1 MKKLKFKK
9 DVLHKLKVFIS
20 LFIVGTMMIQF
31 LSNDYVLAH
40 TQDDVIATYDIGV
53 DKGNVTATLTS
64 DGKLT
69 ISGTGDI
76 KDYTETTMP
85 FSDNIKYI
93 SSLVI
98 EDGITSIGDYTFFGC
113 KNLNDK
119 LELPKTI
126 TSIGDY
132 AFSGYSKETAPAFTY
147 ITNEF
152 TSADITVPIPETKED
167 NAEEPVTD
175 KKEQEQQ
182 NSENTSYEN
191 ANVQQNA
198 ENVASDSIEPAGD
211 DQSNVNNEETSQV
224 EDENKTPQ
232 TSGKME
238 IKTITE
244 QEVGKD
250 IFFPNQTGGYKAK
263 ETNKSFRTASENAGY
278 IEADRFVTVKL
289 DNIITQHLPV
299 KNGKLI
305 VPNRPNYGIE
315 SPVPD
320 DAYTI
325 HTFKGWSID
334 NQTVQPKEEYAIADN
349 LDEITLTS
357 QWNTEWSIKPQI
369 KIEAKEDVSVYSVID
384 GNTQKPLEQA
394 EGYILSVQWQINS
407 KDEKDDA
414 SWEDIEDATSLTYE
428 RKVQAK
434 DTSSFFRA
442 KIAIARQTKLRTAA
456 EVNEITTEAVNGI
469 NSLTPIIVTYN
480 TGEGGT
486 GTIESK
492 DLKDGE
498 NYKPEENTFT
508 HPDDK
513 VFTGWKVSLT
523 NVTAIKNDGTA
534 INDGDI
540 VHSYDP
546 LTISLFNAESGLMT
560 LTAQWDTQTVIYVD
574 STKSSS
580 GNGLAPET
588 AVKTINE
595 AYELLSSTGTIDT
608 NKIVLCSNYSFSGT
622 YTMPS
627 SGKNAT
633 ITAINS
639 AELILNSDIRLI
651 MASDTKFENITI
663 NSKITTDYNYSQA
676 IYANGFILI
685 MGKDIKVIG
694 SKLKVFGGSTGG
706 TLNKNTNL
714 YFYSGTYAEVGG
726 LSWGGILNG
735 DSNTYIYGGVFASV
749 YTSGSTYA
757 NSNPNNMKINGST
770 HLTIFDGQITTVFG
784 GNRSGIIY
792 GTNHDY
798 AVKIQIYGGKF
809 GIIGGGNHGGGQQ
822 AQTKKQVIMH
832 IENATAKQIHMGGFD
847 ANRGTGAANVTGD
860 VTADI
865 INCKITDNVYGGGD
879 DSWQP
884 TGNIDIDGNVK
895 INIINSIVNGNV
907 YGGGKYGKTK
917 GNVEINVIDSKIGKF
932 FGGGQGDASNNVTS
946 NIEGNVILNIDEKSI
961 INEVYGGGD
970 TISTITG
977 SVEIVSNGTT
987 KDIYGGG
994 YGGKTNVNGTISI
1007 KSNENAVVNGSIYGG
1022 GEQGVTYDTNIEITG
1037 SKINGSIYG
1046 AGNNAGSQTTNVK
1059 ISDTASIIGNIYG
1072 GSNASGTTTTSNVNI
1087 EGTVANN
1094 VYAGGKGSGT
1104 TVTTANLNIN
1114 IGADIKGNAFGGAE
1128 EGAVGAS
1135 NIKLNGGKA
1144 NNVFGGSDKA
1154 SISGAVNIESSAG
1167 SFVKNIY
1174 GGCNSSGAINSLSM
1188 NLAGK
1193 ADNVFMGGNATPTE
1207 SKDITGEAK
1216 IDVIT
1221 SEANSIGNIYG
1232 GSNSTGSVTSPI
1244 INISGYVTN
1253 VYGGGK
1259 GSSTTTNTP
1268 SVTIK
1273 SGGHVTGS
1281 VYGGG
1286 EEGITHG
1293 TTVTLDDGSIVND
1306 AFAGGNKVGVDGTVA
1321 INASTGSKANNIYGG
1336 SNNSGTMDKPT
1347 VTIKGEA
1354 ENVYGGGYGVDTTTN
1369 DPIVNVEAGSNIT
1382 GSVFGGGNLGQ
1393 VENPTVNLNGGTVN
1407 NAFAGGNAVG
1417 VTGTVALNVKDGV
1430 TATNVYGGSNSS
1442 GNVDNP
1448 SLSVKGGT
1456 ITNIY
1461 GGGYGGASNDGNNGT
1476 ITSNPNIT
1484 IENGT
1489 IDNVYGGGER
1499 GVTTKTNTISVT
1511 GGTLTNTYGGGNKA
1525 QAENTVI
1532 NLNNTTG
1539 SIKNVYGGCNNTG
1552 TVQSSKIYIDGTITS
1567 VFGGGKG
1574 EQTLVKESYAK
1585 TEASAKVTDIYG
1597 GSENGTVTNATLVVH
1612 GPVDGSIYGGGLG
1625 ASSVIKGNTWVYV
1638 SNSVKG
1644 NVYGGGNQGK
1654 VVGNTHVD
1662 LASGTIGISTNDD
1675 TTGNVFGGSN
1685 QAKVEGNTL
1694 LHIGS
1699 YVVKAPE
1706 GAVLP
1711 EGDEKNLI
1719 VYGTVF
1725 GGGNT
1730 TSTGKDFDASDPYVM
1745 GTATVEIG
1753 GTGYKKVDIQK
1764 SIFGDGNKCV
1774 TNGDKT
1780 IEIKDYKAL
1789 ASNANKSIQ
1798 RASTLK
1804 IINSDIEL
1812 VGEKDTANLV
1822 TTIDYSLNRIDNLI
1836 LQKGSLLK
1844 LQSPVNLVMGF
1855 ESQNEDG
1862 SLQTIEQANN
1872 DTTGNRLYVQQGQ
1885 HIELRI
1891 NEDVSRPG
1899 YGDVKGFA
1907 QLGRYYIDGKSLDKD
1922 AQGVY
1927 VMGSYYSNE
1936 ANNTDSG
1943 FIVAEA
1949 ENFVDQTE
1957 LKKGDVIAPT
1967 TNSTSW
1973 RNWLLGSSIK
1983 NVEKNMIISDE
1994 PADGKTAQ
2002 ITETWAADGSIYR
2015 IDQNSVELSGS
2026 KYTIVN
2032 PDQITSSSDEDTIG
2046 LSIETGQTG
2055 WLEQVKAG
2063 YIDSKS
2069 KSVIPYKT
2077 DTTLSVNNSLDM
2089 RSLVNTT
2096 QNPVINI
2103 KLYNADNITSTD
2115 SEPLVVT
2122 FKIDRIIQQTDG
2134 SEVKMGSIIVK
2145 LNITKKETQT
2155 YSNVLVSQGKTYD
2168 RGEQSYNY
2176 DTATDKIATTVSG
2189 KSSITAQFAEKSDT
2203 AKSVSKYELVLTNGS
2218 SGGYSTLPKGTKVLM
2233 IDKSGSTPVYYNY
2246 TEEAGNTSVEL
2257 TKFKKNGTDEY
2268 YKIPTSA
2275 ITKSNFIFVFDFAD
2289 VSNNDNDFLVTF
2301 KSTYSNGSPSE
2312 KKLRFAVKGD
2322 PRTYDLNS
2330 QQDNSSATGTAIPSY
2345 RMNGSFGINLNT
2357 TATATEGAGTDTTG
2371 TDMQMAAKVQL
2382 KLTNTS
2388 TGTVLPIP
2396 KGWLI
2401 QSNGTRYSTSGDSAT
2416 IILANCL
2423 TATSS
2428 DIYVIMSN
2436 MGDVSAGDYK
2446 LEISL
2451 VTGAMANY
2459 PSATLS
2465 SENIIYKFKLTDD
2478 RYSIKST
2485 IQDESK
2491 QVITKD
2497 STDKKLT
2504 YDVIR
2509 VKDSSSSTSD
2519 IKTKLTLWKKEVD
2532 TYQEVNFADY
2542 IANVKDM
2549 TTNKTI
2555 TNQEIPWSIYKTIS
2569 VQLKDDISAGTY
2581 QLRYDIIQT
2590 TTGSGEQILAT
2601 EISPFIITN
2610 E

>member
-1 MKKLKFKK
+1 MKQSTLKKEI
-9 DVLHKLKVFIS
+9 LHKLKIFIA
-20 LFIVGTMMIQF
+20 LCIVGTITIQF
-31 LSNDYVLAH
+31 LSNDYILAH
-40 TQDDVIATYDIGV
+40 SEDNVIATYDIGV

-64 DGKLT
+64 EGTLT

-76 KDYTETTMP
+76 KDYTEATMP
-85 FSDNIKYI
+85 FTDHIEHI
-93 SSLVI
+93 SSLEV
-98 EDGITSIGDYTFFGC
+98 EEGITSIGAYTFYGC
-113 KNLNDK
+113 KNLNDTLK
-119 LELPKTI
+119 LPKTI
-126 TSIGDY
+126 TRIGDH

-152 TSADITVPIPETKED
+152 TSADITVPMTETEKQEEQSNESISDENAKEPNTEQIIPNTNES
-167 NAEEPVTD
+167 AEEQKQPQSV
-175 KKEQEQQ
+175 E
-182 NSENTSYEN
+182 ENT
-191 ANVQQNA
+191 
-198 ENVASDSIEPAGD
+198 
-211 DQSNVNNEETSQV
+211 TSQ
-224 EDENKTPQ
+224 DT
-232 TSGKME
+232 GKIE

-244 QEVGKD
+244 QEIGKD

-263 ETNKSFRTASENAGY
+263 ETNKSFKTAVENAGY

-289 DNIITQHLPV
+289 DQIITQHLPV
-299 KNGKLI
+299 SNGKLI
-305 VPNRPNYGIE
+305 IPDRPNYGIE
-315 SPVPD
+315 SPEAD
-320 DAYTI
+320 DAYTT
-325 HTFKGWSID
+325 HTFKGWKID
-334 NQTVQPKEEYAIADN
+334 NQTVQPKEEY
-349 LDEITLTS
+349 EIGEDVEEIVLTS

-369 KIEAKEDVSVYSVID
+369 KTEAKDEVAIYQVMD

-394 EGYILSVQWQINS
+394 EGYVLAIQWQMKN
-407 KDEKDDA
+407 KEEMDETA
-414 SWEDIEDATSLTYE
+414 WEDIEGATALTYE
-428 RKVQAK
+428 RKVQSK
-434 DTSSFFRA
+434 DTSYLFRA
-442 KIAIARQTKLRTAA
+442 KIAITKQTKQRMSTEAK
-456 EVNEITTEAVNGI
+456 EITTEAVNGI
-469 NSLTPIIVTYN
+469 NSLTSITVTYN
-480 TGEGGT
+480 AGEGGI
-486 GTIESK
+486 GTIASK
-492 DLKDGE
+492 ELKDGE
-498 NYKPEENTFT
+498 NYKLEENTFT
-508 HPDDK
+508 HSDGK

-523 NVTAIKNDGTA
+523 DVTAIKNDDTA
-534 INDGDI
+534 INNGDI
-540 VHSYDP
+540 IHSYDP
-546 LTISLFNAESGLMT
+546 LTISLSNEETGSMT
-560 LTAQWDTQTVIYVD
+560 LTAQWDTQTVVYVN
-574 STKSSS
+574 SGISSS
-580 GNGLAPET
+580 GNGSTPET

-595 AYELLSSTGTIDT
+595 AYALLSSTGTIDT
-608 NKIVLCSNYSFSGT
+608 NKIVLCNNYSFSGVT
-622 YTMPS
+622 QLGDKAT
-627 SGKNAT
+627 T
-633 ITAINS
+633 ITSLDKANPVTVNTGITNGANKSPTAALVAHADLKFDNIILSSTRTELQHYETNALFMMGYHLVIGENVSNVNYISIVGGGYTTGHVFAETNIDIYSGNWGYIFGGGYAGTINGDANINLFGGSVRYIYAGCGYGNLGSENINNGTVNGS
-639 AELILNSDIRLI
+639 ANTYVYAGRASMYQGARGGRIKGAGHDYSNKLI
-651 MASDTKFENITI
+651 MYGGVIDGIRGGPTQPN
-663 NSKITTDYNYSQA
+663 
-676 IYANGFILI
+676 YANFEKKTIIEIHG
-685 MGKDIKVIG
+685 GKVTDT
-694 SKLKVFGGSTGG
+694 VFGGSGDGSTITGQSKG
-706 TLNKNTNL
+706 VDISIYDGAVLTKGLYLGSNDNITGSSTGITLLGDKKFTM
-714 YFYSGTYAEVGG
+714 YGG
-726 LSWGGILNG
+726 EIDG
-735 DSNTYIYGGVFASV
+735 DIYGGCNL
-749 YTSGSTYA
+749 GST
-757 NSNPNNMKINGST
+757 K
-770 HLTIFDGQITTVFG
+770 
-784 GNRSGIIY
+784 
-792 GTNHDY
+792 
-798 AVKIQIYGGKF
+798 
-809 GIIGGGNHGGGQQ
+809 
-822 AQTKKQVIMH
+822 
-832 IENATAKQIHMGGFD
+832 
-847 ANRGTGAANVTGD
+847 
-860 VTADI
+860 
-865 INCKITDNVYGGGD
+865 
-879 DSWQP
+879 
-884 TGNIDIDGNVK
+884 DGNV
-895 INIINSIVNGNV
+895 NITIKSGVVKGNV
-907 YGGGKYGKTK
+907 YGGGRGSDKYTAQ
-917 GNVEINVIDSKIGKF
+917 IIG
-932 FGGGQGDASNNVTS
+932 DT
-946 NIEGNVILNIDEKSI
+946 NITIEKNAI
-961 INEVYGGGD
+961 IEKNVYGGGFYRTQNQGNIIINFD
-970 TISTITG
+970 G
-977 SVEIVSNGTT
+977 RVSNVYGAGNGAST
-987 KDIYGGG
+987 KVTGNSTVNI
-994 YGGKTNVNGTISI
+994 TSSAIISENV
-1007 KSNENAVVNGSIYGG
+1007 YGG
-1022 GEQGVTYDTNIEITG
+1022 GEEGQANITFLNISGGKIGDATVEETGNLYGGGNKIGVATSNIKVEG
-1037 SKINGSIYG
+1037 SPVIN
-1046 AGNNAGSQTTNVK
+1046 
-1059 ISDTASIIGNIYG
+1059 GNIYG

-1104 TVTTANLNIN
+1104 TVTTANLNIKT
-1114 IGADIKGNAFGGAE
+1114 GADIKGNAFGGAE

-1135 NIKLNGGKA
+1135 NIKISEGNA

-1154 SISGAVNIESSAG
+1154 SISGAVKIESSAG

-1174 GGCNSSGAINSLSM
+1174 GGCNSSGSIGSLSM

-1193 ADNVFMGGNATPTE
+1193 ANNVFMGGNATPTE
-1207 SKDITGEAK
+1207 SIDITGEAK

-1221 SEANSIGNIYG
+1221 DEANSIGNIYG
-1232 GSNSTGSVTSPI
+1232 GSNSTGSVTSSI

-1347 VTIKGEA
+1347 VTIKGDA
-1354 ENVYGGGYGVDTTTN
+1354 ENVYGGGYGADTTTN
-1369 DPIVNVEAGSNIT
+1369 DPIVNVEIGSNII

-1393 VENPTVNLNGGTVN
+1393 VKNPTVNLNGGTVN

-1417 VTGTVALNVKDGV
+1417 VTGTVALNVKEGV

-1461 GGGYGGASNDGNNGT
+1461 GGGFGGASNDGNNGT

-1489 IDNVYGGGER
+1489 IDSVYGGGEQ
-1499 GVTTKTNTISVT
+1499 GVTTGTNTISVT
-1511 GGTLTNTYGGGNKA
+1511 GGTLTNIYGGGNNA

-1532 NLNNTTG
+1532 NLNNKTG
-1539 SIKNVYGGCNNTG
+1539 SITNVYGGCNNSG
-1552 TVQSSKIYIDGTITS
+1552 TVQSSKIYIDGKITT

-1574 EQTLVKESYAK
+1574 QNTIVNESYAK
-1585 TEASAKVTDIYG
+1585 TEASANVTDIYG

-1612 GPVDGSIYGGGLG
+1612 GPVEGSIYGGGLG
-1625 ASSVIKGNTWVYV
+1625 ATSVIKGNTWVYV
-1638 SNSVKG
+1638 SNNVKG

-1662 LASGTIGISTNDD
+1662 LASGTIGTESDD
-1675 TTGNVFGGSN
+1675 TKGNVFGGSN

-1699 YVVKAPE
+1699 YVVNAPD
-1706 GAVLP
+1706 GAELP
-1711 EGDEKNLI
+1711 TEDNKSLI

-1789 ASNANKSIQ
+1789 TSNANKSIQ
-1798 RASTLK
+1798 RATTLK

-1812 VGEKDTANLV
+1812 IGEKDTANLV

-1836 LQKGSLLK
+1836 LKGGSLLK
-1844 LQSPVNLVMGF
+1844 LQTPVNLVMGF
-1855 ESQNEDG
+1855 ESQNGDG
-1862 SLQTIEQANN
+1862 TLQNIAEANDN
-1872 DTTGNRLYVQQGQ
+1872 TTGNRLYVQQGQ

-1907 QLGRYYIDGKSLDKD
+1907 QLGRYYIEDNKPLDKN

-1927 VMGSYYSNE
+1927 VMGSYYSGE

-1943 FIVAEA
+1943 FVVAQA

-1957 LKKGDVIAPT
+1957 LKKGDVITPT

-1983 NVEKNMIISDE
+1983 NVERNMVISDE
-1994 PADGKTAQ
+1994 PADGKTVQ
-2002 ITETWAADGSIYR
+2002 IKETWSADGSIYR
-2015 IDQNSVELSGS
+2015 IDQGSVEMSRD
-2026 KYTIVN
+2026 KYTIIN
-2032 PDQITSSSDEDTIG
+2032 PDEITSSSNQNTIG

-2063 YIDSKS
+2063 YIDSATN
-2069 KSVIPYKT
+2069 SVIPYKT

-2089 RSLVNTT
+2089 RSLVNPT
-2096 QNPVINI
+2096 QEPIINI
-2103 KLYNADNITSTD
+2103 KLYNVESITSTD
-2115 SEPLVVT
+2115 SDPLVVT

-2134 SEVKMGSIIVK
+2134 SEVKMGSIVVK
-2145 LNITKKETQT
+2145 LNITKKATQT

-2168 RGEQSYNY
+2168 RGEQSYDYN
-2176 DTATDKIATTVSG
+2176 TASDKIATTVSG
-2189 KSSITAQFAEKSDT
+2189 NSSITAQFAEKSDT
-2203 AKSVSKYELVLTNGS
+2203 AKSVTNYELIFKNVLNDAST
-2218 SGGYSTLPKGTKVLM
+2218 TLPIGTKILM

-2246 TEEAGNTSVEL
+2246 TEPTGNNTVAL
-2257 TKFKKNGTDEY
+2257 TAFKKNGTDECY
-2268 YKIPTSA
+2268 EIPTSA

-2301 KSTYSNGSPSE
+2301 KSTYSSGTTLE

-2330 QQDNSSATGTAIPSY
+2330 KQDNNTATGTAVPSY
-2345 RMNGSFGINLNT
+2345 RMNGSFGINLDT
-2357 TATATEGAGTDTTG
+2357 TATAAEGAGTDTTG

-2382 KLTNTS
+2382 KLTNTN

-2428 DIYVIMSN
+2428 DLYVIMSN
-2436 MGDVSAGDYK
+2436 MGDISAGDYQ

-2459 PSATLS
+2459 PSTILS
-2465 SENIIYKFKLTDD
+2465 SKNIIYKFKLTDD

-2485 IQDESK
+2485 IQDKSK
-2491 QVITKD
+2491 QVITKE
-2497 STDKKLT
+2497 SADKTLT

-2509 VKDSSSSTSD
+2509 VKDNSSSTSD
-2519 IKTKLTLWKKEVD
+2519 IKTKLTLWKKENGI
-2532 TYQEVNFADY
+2532 YKEENFADY

-2549 TTNKTI
+2549 TTNKSI
-2555 TNQEIPWSIYKTIS
+2555 MNQEIPWSIYKTIS

-2590 TTGSGEQILAT
+2590 TTGSGEQTLAT
-2601 EISPFIITN
+2601 EISPFIVT
-2610 E
+2610 EE

>member
-1 MKKLKFKK
+1 METKKLSRSVKHSKEAHMKQSTLKK
-9 DVLHKLKVFIS
+9 EILHKLKIFIA
-20 LFIVGTMMIQF
+20 LCIVGTITIQF
-31 LSNDYVLAH
+31 LSNDYILAH
-40 TQDDVIATYDIGV
+40 SEDNVIATYDIGV

-64 DGKLT
+64 EGTLT

-76 KDYTETTMP
+76 KDYTEATMP
-85 FSDNIKYI
+85 FTDHIEHI
-93 SSLVI
+93 SSLEV
-98 EDGITSIGDYTFFGC
+98 EEGITSIGAYTFYGC
-113 KNLNDK
+113 KNLNDTLK
-119 LELPKTI
+119 LPKTI
-126 TSIGDY
+126 IRIGDH

-152 TSADITVPIPETKED
+152 TSADITVPMTETEKQEEQGNESISDENAKEP
-167 NAEEPVTD
+167 NTEQIVPNTNESAEEQIQPQSV
-175 KKEQEQQ
+175 E
-182 NSENTSYEN
+182 ENT
-191 ANVQQNA
+191 
-198 ENVASDSIEPAGD
+198 
-211 DQSNVNNEETSQV
+211 TSQ
-224 EDENKTPQ
+224 DT
-232 TSGKME
+232 GKIE

-244 QEVGKD
+244 QEIGKD

-263 ETNKSFRTASENAGY
+263 ETNKSFKTAVENAGY

-289 DNIITQHLPV
+289 DQIITQHLPV
-299 KNGKLI
+299 RNGKLI
-305 VPNRPNYGIE
+305 IPDRPNYGIE
-315 SPVPD
+315 SPEAD
-320 DAYTI
+320 DAYTT
-325 HTFKGWSID
+325 HTFKGWNID
-334 NQTVQPKEEYAIADN
+334 NQTVQPKEEY
-349 LDEITLTS
+349 EIGEDVEEIVLTS

-369 KIEAKEDVSVYSVID
+369 KTEAKDEVAIYQVMD
-384 GNTQKPLEQA
+384 GNTQKPLEQV
-394 EGYILSVQWQINS
+394 EGYVLSIQWQMKN
-407 KDEKDDA
+407 KEEMDETA
-414 SWEDIEDATSLTYE
+414 WEDIEGATSLTYE
-428 RKVQAK
+428 RKVQSK
-434 DTSSFFRA
+434 DTSYLFRA
-442 KIAIARQTKLRTAA
+442 KITITKQTKQRMSTEAK
-456 EVNEITTEAVNGI
+456 EITTEAVNGI
-469 NSLTPIIVTYN
+469 NSLTPITVIYN
-480 TGEGGT
+480 AGEGGT

-498 NYKPEENTFT
+498 NYKLEENTFT
-508 HPDDK
+508 HSDGK

-523 NVTAIKNDGTA
+523 DVTAIRNDGTA
-534 INDGDI
+534 INNEDI
-540 VHSYDP
+540 IHSYDP
-546 LTISLFNAESGLMT
+546 LTISLSDAETGSMT
-560 LTAQWDTQTVIYVD
+560 LTAQWDTQTVVYVD
-574 STKSSS
+574 SGKSSS
-580 GNGLAPET
+580 GDGSTPGT

-595 AYELLSSTGTIDT
+595 AYDLLSSTGTIDT
-608 NKIVLCSNYSFSGT
+608 NKIVLCNNYSFSGT

-633 ITAINS
+633 ITAINN
-639 AELILNSDIRLI
+639 AELVLNSDIRLI

-735 DSNTYIYGGVFASV
+735 DSNIYIYGGVFASV

-784 GNRSGIIY
+784 GNRSGIVY

-798 AVKIQIYGGKF
+798 AVKIKIYGGKF
-809 GIIGGGNHGGGQQ
+809 GIIGGGNHGGGHQ

-847 ANRGTGAANVTGD
+847 ANRGTGAANVTGG

-865 INCKITDNVYGGGD
+865 INCEITDNVYGGGD

-884 TGNIDIDGNVK
+884 TGNIDIEGDVK
-895 INIINSIVNGNV
+895 INIINSIIRGNV
-907 YGGGKYGKTK
+907 YGGGRYGKTK
-917 GNVEINVIDSKIGKF
+917 GNVIISISNSNIGKF
-932 FGGGQGDASNNVTS
+932 FGGGQGDANNNITS
-946 NIEGNVILNIDEKSI
+946 NIEGNVALNIDENSI

-970 TISTITG
+970 MLSTITG
-977 SVEIVSNGTT
+977 SVNIVSDGLT

-994 YGGKTNVNGTISI
+994 YGKKTTVNGMISI
-1007 KSNENAVVNGSIYGG
+1007 KSNKNAVVNGSIYGG
-1022 GEQGVTYDTNIEITG
+1022 GEQGVTYDTNIEINE

-1046 AGNNAGSQTTNVK
+1046 AGNNAGSQMTDIK
-1059 ISDTASIIGNIYG
+1059 ISGTATIEGNIYG

-1104 TVTTANLNIN
+1104 TVTTANLNIST
-1114 IGADIKGNAFGGAE
+1114 GADIKGNAFGGAE

-1154 SISGAVNIESSAG
+1154 SISGAVKIESSTD
-1167 SFVKNIY
+1167 SFAKNIY
-1174 GGCNSSGAINSLSM
+1174 GGCNSSGSIGSLSM
-1188 NLAGK
+1188 SLAGK
-1193 ADNVFMGGNATPTE
+1193 AENVFMGGNATPAG

-1216 IDVIT
+1216 IDVT
-1221 SEANSIGNIYG
+1221 TNEANIIGNIYG
-1232 GSNSTGSVTSPI
+1232 GSNSTGLVTSPA

-1293 TTVTLDDGSIVND
+1293 TTVILDDGSIVND
-1306 AFAGGNKVGVDGTVA
+1306 AFAGGNKVGVNGTVA
-1321 INASTGSKANNIYGG
+1321 IIASTGSKANNIYGG

-1347 VTIKGEA
+1347 VTIKGDA
-1354 ENVYGGGYGVDTTTN
+1354 ENVYGGGYGANTTTSN
-1369 DPIVNVEAGSNIT
+1369 PIVNVETESKIT

-1393 VENPTVNLNGGTVN
+1393 VENPTVNLNGGSVN

-1461 GGGYGGASNDGNNGT
+1461 GGGFGGASNDGNNGT
-1476 ITSNPNIT
+1476 ITSDPI
-1484 IENGT
+1484 IEISAGT
-1489 IDNVYGGGER
+1489 ITNVYGGGER
-1499 GVTTKTNTISVT
+1499 GVTTDKNTISVT
-1511 GGTLTNTYGGGNKA
+1511 GGTLTNIYGGGNNA

-1539 SIKNVYGGCNNTG
+1539 SITNVYGGCNNSG
-1552 TVQSSKIYIDGTITS
+1552 TVKSSKIYIDGKITT

-1574 EQTLVKESYAK
+1574 QNTIVNESYAK

-1612 GPVDGSIYGGGLG
+1612 GPVEGSIYGGGLG
-1625 ASSVIKGNTWVYV
+1625 ATSVIKGNTWVYV
-1638 SNSVKG
+1638 SNNVKG

-1662 LASGTIGISTNDD
+1662 LASGTIGTSTED

-1699 YVVKAPE
+1699 YVVNKPD

-1711 EGDEKNLI
+1711 TDDDKNLI

-1780 IEIKDYKAL
+1780 IEITDYNAL

-1798 RASTLK
+1798 RATTLK

-1812 VGEKDTANLV
+1812 IGEKDTANLV

-1836 LQKGSLLK
+1836 LQGGSLLK
-1844 LQSPVNLVMGF
+1844 LQTPVNLVMGF
-1855 ESQNEDG
+1855 ESQNGDG
-1862 SLQTIEQANN
+1862 TLQNIAQANN

-1907 QLGRYYIDGKSLDKD
+1907 QLGRYYIDGQSLDKD

-1927 VMGSYYSNE
+1927 VMGSYYSDE
-1936 ANNTDSG
+1936 TNNTNSG

-1957 LKKGDVIAPT
+1957 LKKGDVITPT

-1983 NVEKNMIISDE
+1983 NVERIMVISDE
-1994 PADGKTAQ
+1994 PADGKTVQ
-2002 ITETWAADGSIYR
+2002 IKETWSADGSIYR
-2015 IDQNSVELSGS
+2015 IDPGSVEMSGN

-2032 PDQITSSSDEDTIG
+2032 PDEITSSSDQNMIG

-2063 YIDSKS
+2063 YIDSAT

-2089 RSLVNTT
+2089 RSLVNPT
-2096 QNPVINI
+2096 QEPIINI
-2103 KLYNADNITSTD
+2103 KLYNVESITSTD
-2115 SEPLVVT
+2115 SDPLVVT

-2134 SEVKMGSIIVK
+2134 SEVKMGTINVNLS
-2145 LNITKKETQT
+2145 ITKKATESF
-2155 YSNVLVSQGKTYD
+2155 SNVIISQGKTYD
-2168 RGEQSYNY
+2168 RANTNFNY
-2176 DTATDKIATTVSG
+2176 DTDDINTTVS
-2189 KSSITAQFAEKSDT
+2189 KSSSITAQFAEKATS
-2203 AKSVSKYELVLTNGS
+2203 AKTVTDYKLVFTSGTTETSVN
-2218 SGGYSTLPKGTKVLM
+2218 LPAKVKILM
-2233 IDKSGSTPVYYNY
+2233 IDRSQTVPVYYNY
-2246 TEEAGNTSVEL
+2246 TTPSEVSQIAL
-2257 TKFKKNGTDEY
+2257 TDFKKNGTNENY
-2268 YKIPTSA
+2268 AVPTEPIS
-2275 ITKSNFIFVFDFAD
+2275 KSNFIFILDFID
-2289 VSNNDNDFLVTF
+2289 SPSFTNNDLCMSLT
-2301 KSTYSNGSPSE
+2301 STYQSGSPVA
-2312 KKLRFAVKGD
+2312 KKVRFAIEGD
-2322 PRTYDLNS
+2322 QRKYNLNS
-2330 QQDNSSATGTAIPSY
+2330 DQDNSDASATAIPSY
-2345 RMNGSFGINLNT
+2345 RMNGSFGINLDT

-2428 DIYVIMSN
+2428 DLYVIMSN
-2436 MGDVSAGDYK
+2436 MGDISAGDYK

-2459 PSATLS
+2459 PSATLDD
-2465 SENIIYKFKLTDD
+2465 NNVVYKFKLTDD

-2497 STDKKLT
+2497 STDKTLT

-2509 VKDSSSSTSD
+2509 VKDNSSSTSD
-2519 IKTKLTLWKKEVD
+2519 IKTKLTLLKKEGD
-2532 TYQEVNFADY
+2532 TYKEVYFTNY
-2542 IANVKDM
+2542 VANVKDM
-2549 TTNKTI
+2549 TTNKFI

-2590 TTGSGEQILAT
+2590 TTGSGEQTLAT
-2601 EISPFIITN
+2601 EISPFIVT

>member
-1 MKKLKFKK
+1 
-9 DVLHKLKVFIS
+9 
-20 LFIVGTMMIQF
+20 MMG
-31 LSNDYVLAH
+31 YH
-40 TQDDVIATYDIGV
+40 
-53 DKGNVTATLTS
+53 
-64 DGKLT
+64 
-69 ISGTGDI
+69 
-76 KDYTETTMP
+76 
-85 FSDNIKYI
+85 
-93 SSLVI
+93 LVI
-98 EDGITSIGDYTFFGC
+98 G
-113 KNLNDK
+113 
-119 LELPKTI
+119 
-126 TSIGDY
+126 
-132 AFSGYSKETAPAFTY
+132 
-147 ITNEF
+147 
-152 TSADITVPIPETKED
+152 
-167 NAEEPVTD
+167 
-175 KKEQEQQ
+175 
-182 NSENTSYEN
+182 
-191 ANVQQNA
+191 
-198 ENVASDSIEPAGD
+198 ENV
-211 DQSNVNNEETSQV
+211 SNVNYISIVGGGYTTSHVFDETNI
-224 EDENKTPQ
+224 DIY
-232 TSGKME
+232 SGNWGY
-238 IKTITE
+238 IFGGGYAGTIT
-244 QEVGKD
+244 GD
-250 IFFPNQTGGYKAK
+250 ANINLFGGSVRYIYAGCGYG
-263 ETNKSFRTASENAGY
+263 NLGSENINNGTVNGSANTYVYAGSASMY
-278 IEADRFVTVKL
+278 QGARGGRIKGTGHDYS
-289 DNIITQHLPV
+289 N
-299 KNGKLI
+299 KLI
-305 VPNRPNYGIE
+305 MYG
-315 SPVPD
+315 
-320 DAYTI
+320 
-325 HTFKGWSID
+325 G
-334 NQTVQPKEEYAIADN
+334 
-349 LDEITLTS
+349 
-357 QWNTEWSIKPQI
+357 
-369 KIEAKEDVSVYSVID
+369 VID
-384 GNTQKPLEQA
+384 GIRGGPTQPNYANFEKKTIIEIHGGKITDTVFLGSGDGSTKIGQSNGVDISIYDGA
-394 EGYILSVQWQINS
+394 IL
-407 KDEKDDA
+407 
-414 SWEDIEDATSLTYE
+414 T
-428 RKVQAK
+428 
-434 DTSSFFRA
+434 
-442 KIAIARQTKLRTAA
+442 
-456 EVNEITTEAVNGI
+456 
-469 NSLTPIIVTYN
+469 
-480 TGEGGT
+480 
-486 GTIESK
+486 K
-492 DLKDGE
+492 DLYLGSND
-498 NYKPEENTFT
+498 NI
-508 HPDDK
+508 
-513 VFTGWKVSLT
+513 TG
-523 NVTAIKNDGTA
+523 
-534 INDGDI
+534 
-540 VHSYDP
+540 
-546 LTISLFNAESGLMT
+546 
-560 LTAQWDTQTVIYVD
+560 
-574 STKSSS
+574 
-580 GNGLAPET
+580 
-588 AVKTINE
+588 
-595 AYELLSSTGTIDT
+595 SSTGITLVGDK
-608 NKIVLCSNYSFSGT
+608 NL
-622 YTMPS
+622 TMYGGEIYGDVYGGCNLGS
-627 SGKNAT
+627 
-633 ITAINS
+633 
-639 AELILNSDIRLI
+639 
-651 MASDTKFENITI
+651 TKDGNVNITI
-663 NSKITTDYNYSQA
+663 K
-676 IYANGFILI
+676 
-685 MGKDIKVIG
+685 
-694 SKLKVFGGSTGG
+694 
-706 TLNKNTNL
+706 
-714 YFYSGTYAEVGG
+714 SGVVKG
-726 LSWGGILNG
+726 N
-735 DSNTYIYGGVFASV
+735 IYGGGRGSDK
-749 YTSGSTYA
+749 YTA
-757 NSNPNNMKINGST
+757 
-770 HLTIFDGQITTVFG
+770 Q
-784 GNRSGIIY
+784 
-792 GTNHDY
+792 
-798 AVKIQIYGGKF
+798 
-809 GIIGGGNHGGGQQ
+809 IIGN
-822 AQTKKQVIMH
+822 TNII
-832 IENATAKQIHMGGFD
+832 IENNA
-847 ANRGTGAANVTGD
+847 
-860 VTADI
+860 I
-865 INCKITDNVYGGGD
+865 IEKNVYGGGFYRTQNQGNIIINID
-879 DSWQP
+879 GRVSNVYGAGNGTLTNV
-884 TGNIDIDGNVK
+884 TGNSTV
-895 INIINSIVNGNV
+895 NISSSAIISENV
-907 YGGGKYGKTK
+907 YGGGEEGKANTTF
-917 GNVEINVIDSKIGKF
+917 INISGGKIGDTTAKE
-932 FGGGQGDASNNVTS
+932 T
-946 NIEGNVILNIDEKSI
+946 GNL
-961 INEVYGGGD
+961 YGGGNK
-970 TISTITG
+970 IGVSASNITVKG
-977 SVEIVSNGTT
+977 SPV
-987 KDIYGGG
+987 
-994 YGGKTNVNGTISI
+994 
-1007 KSNENAVVNGSIYGG
+1007 
-1022 GEQGVTYDTNIEITG
+1022 
-1037 SKINGSIYG
+1037 IN
-1046 AGNNAGSQTTNVK
+1046 
-1059 ISDTASIIGNIYG
+1059 GNIYG
-1072 GSNASGTTTTSNVNI
+1072 GSNALGTTTTSNVNI
-1087 EGTVANN
+1087 EGTVTND

-1114 IGADIKGNAFGGAE
+1114 TGADIKGNAFGGAE

-1135 NIKLNGGKA
+1135 NIKIAGGKA
-1144 NNVFGGSDKA
+1144 NSVFGGSDKA
-1154 SISGAVNIESSAG
+1154 SISGAVKIESSTG
-1167 SFVKNIY
+1167 SFAKDIY
-1174 GGCNSSGAINSLSM
+1174 GGCNSSGSIGSLSM

-1193 ADNVFMGGNATPTE
+1193 ADNVFLGGNATPTE

-1216 IDVIT
+1216 IDVT
-1221 SEANSIGNIYG
+1221 TNEANSIGNIYG
-1232 GSNSTGSVTSPI
+1232 GSNSTGSVTSPA

-1321 INASTGSKANNIYGG
+1321 VIASTGSKANNIYGG

-1354 ENVYGGGYGVDTTTN
+1354 ENVYGGGYGADTTTSN
-1369 DPIVNVEAGSNIT
+1369 PIVNVETGSKIT

-1430 TATNVYGGSNSS
+1430 TATNIYGGSNSS

-1461 GGGYGGASNDGNNGT
+1461 GGGFGGASNDGNNGT

-1489 IDNVYGGGER
+1489 IDSVYGGGER

-1511 GGTLTNTYGGGNKA
+1511 GGTLTNIYGGGNKA

-1532 NLNNTTG
+1532 NLNNTMG
-1539 SIKNVYGGCNNTG
+1539 SITNVYGGCNNSG
-1552 TVQSSKIYIDGTITS
+1552 TVQSSKIYIDGTITT

-1574 EQTLVKESYAK
+1574 QNTTVNESYAK
-1585 TEASAKVTDIYG
+1585 TEASANVTDIYG
-1597 GSENGTVTNATLVVH
+1597 GSEKGTVTNATLVVH
-1612 GPVDGSIYGGGLG
+1612 GPVEGSIYGGGLG
-1625 ASSVIKGNTWVYV
+1625 ATSVIKGNTWVYV

-1662 LASGTIGISTNDD
+1662 LASGSIGISTNDD

-1699 YVVKAPE
+1699 YVVNKPD
-1706 GAVLP
+1706 GAELP
-1711 EGDEKNLI
+1711 TDDQKNLI

-1753 GTGYKKVDIQK
+1753 GTDYQTLVKK

-1789 ASNANKSIQ
+1789 TSNANKSIQ
-1798 RASTLK
+1798 RATTLK

-1812 VGEKDTANLV
+1812 IGEKDTANLV

-1836 LQKGSLLK
+1836 LKGGSLLK
-1844 LQSPVNLVMGF
+1844 LQTPVNLVMGF

-1907 QLGRYYIDGKSLDKD
+1907 QLGRYYIDGQSLDKD

-1927 VMGSYYSNE
+1927 VMGSYYSDE
-1936 ANNTDSG
+1936 TNNTNSG

-1957 LKKGDVIAPT
+1957 LKKGDVITPT

-1983 NVEKNMIISDE
+1983 NVERNMVISDE
-1994 PADGKTAQ
+1994 PADGKTVQ
-2002 ITETWAADGSIYR
+2002 IKETWSADGSIYR
-2015 IDQNSVELSGS
+2015 IDPGSVEMSGD

-2032 PDQITSSSDEDTIG
+2032 PDEITSSSNQNTIG

-2063 YIDSKS
+2063 YIDSAT

-2089 RSLVNTT
+2089 RSLVNPT
-2096 QNPVINI
+2096 QEPIINI
-2103 KLYNADNITSTD
+2103 KLYNVESITSTD
-2115 SEPLVVT
+2115 SDSLVVT
-2122 FKIDRIIQQTDG
+2122 FTIDRIIQQTDG

-2145 LNITKKETQT
+2145 LNITKKAAQT

-2176 DTATDKIATTVSG
+2176 DTASDKIATTVSG

-2330 QQDNSSATGTAIPSY
+2330 QQDNSSATETAIPSY

-2382 KLTNTS
+2382 KLTNMI

-2459 PSATLS
+2459 PFATLS
-2465 SENIIYKFKLTDD
+2465 SKNIIYKFKLTDD

-2497 STDKKLT
+2497 STDKTLT

-2509 VKDSSSSTSD
+2509 VKDNSSSTSD
-2519 IKTKLTLWKKEVD
+2519 IKTKLTLWKKENGIYKEVD
-2532 TYQEVNFADY
+2532 FADY
-2542 IANVKDM
+2542 IANVKDV
-2549 TTNKTI
+2549 TTGKDI

-2569 VQLKDDISAGTY
+2569 VQLNDNISVGTY
-2581 QLRYDIIQT
+2581 QLRYDIIQN
-2590 TTGSGEQILAT
+2590 TTGGKQTIAT
-2601 EISPFIITN
+2601 EINSFIIADN
-2610 E
+2610 